1 MAIERELKLT
11 GILPK
16 LEGVL
21 SIAGV
26 ALTFVRTD
34 RQINLYFDTPE
45 LTLRR
50 AGSSLRLRR
59 VENGASVFTWKGQS
73 QILGAWHSKQEI
85 EVPAGQAQSIQDL
98 TETKILEKLGHVSL
112 EQLVP
117 ICRFDTTRQIYA
129 LDDIGELCLD
139 HVQIKRGQV
148 TLETFAEL
156 ELEALETAD
165 ETKLQQV
172 ALTLMAMGRLE
183 PSALSKSARALQ
195 EKGVGR
201 KVHRL

>member
-26 ALTFVRTD
+26 SLKFVRTE
-34 RQINLYFDTPE
+34 QQVNLYFDTPD

-59 VENGASVFTWKGQS
+59 IDNGLHVFTWKGQS
-73 QILGAWHSKQEI
+73 QVKNGWHAKQEI
-85 EVPAGQAQSIQDL
+85 EVSAGQATSITEL
-98 TETKILEKLGHVSL
+98 TDSSIL
-112 EQLVP
+112 EQLGAVALEQLIT
-117 ICRFDTTRQIYA
+117 ICRFDTTRQVYA
-129 LDDIGELCLD
+129 LEQIGELCLD
-139 HVQIKRGQV
+139 LVQIKRGAE
-148 TLETFAEL
+148 TLETFQEL
-156 ELEALETAD
+156 ELEALATAD

-172 ALTLMAMGRLE
+172 ALSLQAMGRLE

-195 EKGVGR
+195 
-201 KVHRL
+201 RLSLP